1 LTVMKIHTCGDSAL
15 MVELG
20 DAIAPDLA
28 DKITAFTALLEEDSR
43 LEAVP
48 TYCGVMVH
56 YNPLELTDAQARALA
71 ESAYG
76 SLGEACAAP
85 SEIITLP
92 VCYGRPFGPDLPDLA
107 AYCGLSEQEVIDI
120 HSGGAYR
127 IYMLGFMPG
136 FPYMG
141 GMDSR
146 IAMPRVESPRSA
158 IPWGSVGIAGEQTGI
173 YPSVS
178 PGGWRLIGRCPVRIF
193 DPQAGVAL
201 LKAGMTVKF
210 SPMGLEEYLAL
221 GGEPL

>member
-1 LTVMKIHTCGDSAL
+1 MDMRVYSCGDSAL
-15 MVELG
+15 MLELG
-20 DAIAPDLA
+20 DAIDPHLA
-28 DKITAFTALLEEDSR
+28 DKVTIFTALLNQDPR

-56 YNPLELTDAQARALA
+56 YDPLELTDAETRDIIGT
-71 ESAYG
+71 AYG
-76 SLGEACAAP
+76 RMGGWNVAP

-92 VCYGRPFGPDLPDLA
+92 VCYGGAFGPDLPKLA

-141 GMDSR
+141 GMDGR
-146 IAMPRVESPRSA
+146 IAMPRVETPRSA

-193 DPQAGVAL
+193 DPHAGVAL
-201 LKAGMTVKF
+201 LNAGMTVKF
-210 SPMGLEEYLAL
+210 SPISAEEYLAL
-221 GGEPL
+221 GGEAL